1 MNNEIKFLYLR
12 LILINITK
20 NLFKNINLNVYLKYD
35 S

>member
-12 LILINITK
+12 LILIIITK